1 MYDFGV
7 NLRTLRKKNKMTQ
20 QQLAKRLNVSES
32 LISRYESNEVQPPF
46 ETLRALSAT
55 LNVSID
61 ELCGTSRKETLST
74 YGLTSEQCE
83 AIQAVI
89 SHLRAIN
96 MDSDRGSANDH
107 NLLLGYIVNALV
119 EFFNSRKN
127 KKDQNSI

>member
-83 AIQAVI
+83 AMQAVI

-96 MDSDRGSANDH
+96 MDSDRESAKDH

-119 EFFNSRKN
+119 EFFNSKKN